1 MIGAMTQREITRKA
15 DLLDLGGRLTS
26 PGWARDLVLRYD
38 RRAIRASPFR
48 IKEWDYYCILTD
60 EFGAAF
66 TIADNS
72 YMGMVSASILDFTQP
87 WEITTSVI
95 TPFPMGKFHMPP
107 SSAEGDVHFHN
118 KRVNMAFALNNRRR
132 YISVDFAN
140 FSSGKSLSGE
150 ISMVM
155 PQPLDTMVIATPF
168 AEDPLAFYYNQKINC
183 MPASGRLRLGQD
195 EFVFEE
201 GRAWAV
207 LDWGRG
213 VWTRTNTWYWGSASG
228 AVDGVPF
235 GFNIGYGFGDTS
247 AAGENMAFYANKC
260 HKLDQVVFNIPAD
273 SFTKPWTFGSNDGR
287 FEMDFVPVIDRY
299 AKMNAVVISSVQH
312 QVFGRFTGR
321 VVLDD
326 GSVLEIRDL
335 MGFAEKVSNTW

>member
-1 MIGAMTQREITRKA
+1 MTQREITQRA
-15 DLLDLGGRLTS
+15 DLLDLRGRLAS
-26 PGWARDLVLRYD
+26 PGWAKDLVLRYD
-38 RRAIRASPFR
+38 QRAIRASPLR

-66 TIADNS
+66 IIADNS
-72 YMGMVSASILDFTQP
+72 YMGVVSASILDLKQP
-87 WEITTSVI
+87 WEITTSVM
-95 TPFPMGKFHMPP
+95 TPFPMGKLNMPS
-107 SSAEGDVHFHN
+107 SSAEGDVHFRN
-118 KRVNMAFALNNRRR
+118 KRVKMAFTLDDRRR
-132 YISVDFAN
+132 RISVDFAD
-140 FSSGKSLSGE
+140 FSGGKNLSGE

-155 PQPLDTMVIATPF
+155 PEPLDTMVIATPF

-183 MPASGRLRLGQD
+183 MPASGRLCLGQD

-201 GRAWAV
+201 GKAWAV

-213 VWTRTNTWYWGSASG
+213 VWTRINTWYWGSASG

-235 GFNIGYGFGDTS
+235 GFNIGYGFGDVS
-247 AAGENMAFYANKC
+247 AASENMVFCANKC
-260 HKLDQVVFNIPAD
+260 HKLDQVVFSIPPD
-273 SFTKPWTFGSNDGR
+273 SFTKPWVFTSNDGR

-299 AKMNAVVISSVQH
+299 AKTSAVIISSVQH

-326 GSVLEIRDL
+326 GRPLEIRDL

>member
-1 MIGAMTQREITRKA
+1 MTQREITQKA
-15 DLLDLGGRLTS
+15 DLLDSRGRLAS

-38 RRAIRASPFR
+38 RRAIKASPLR

-60 EFGAAF
+60 GFGAAF

-72 YMGMVSASILDFTQP
+72 YMGLVSASILDFTQP
-87 WEITTSVI
+87 WEITTSVM
-95 TPFPMGKFHMPP
+95 TPFPMGKFNMPS
-107 SSAEGDVHFHN
+107 SSAEGDAHFRN
-118 KRVNMAFALNNRRR
+118 KRVNMAFTLNNRQRH
-132 YISVDFAN
+132 ISVDFAG
-140 FSSGKSLSGE
+140 FSGGKSLSGE

-155 PQPLDTMVIATPF
+155 PEPLDTMVIATPF
-168 AEDPLAFYYNQKINC
+168 AQDPLAFYYNQKINC
-183 MPASGRLRLGQD
+183 MPASGRLRFGQD

-201 GRAWAV
+201 GKAWAV

-247 AAGENMAFYANKC
+247 AASENMVFNADKC
-260 HKLDQVVFNIPAD
+260 HKLDQVVFNIPPD
-273 SFTKPWTFGSNDGR
+273 SFVKPWTLSSNDGR
-287 FEMDFVPVIDRY
+287 FEMDFVPIIDRY
-299 AKMNAVVISSVQH
+299 AKMNAVIISSVQH

-326 GSVLEIRDL
+326 GRTLEIRDL